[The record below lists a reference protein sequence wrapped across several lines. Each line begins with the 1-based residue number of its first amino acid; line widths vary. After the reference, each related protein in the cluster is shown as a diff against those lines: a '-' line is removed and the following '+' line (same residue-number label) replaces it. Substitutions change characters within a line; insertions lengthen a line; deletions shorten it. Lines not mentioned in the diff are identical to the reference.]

1 VTASS
6 RTSRRE
12 APSLS
17 LSLERNVYAPSLARA
32 AVLRFIEDS
41 ACTPAR
47 SSTLALLVSE
57 LVSNAVLH
65 SEAAPEMGILLS
77 VLLLDSGVIRVE
89 VLDRGAGFT
98 AVPRDPTQEGGYG
111 LYLVEK
117 EASSWGIERRDGTCV
132 WFEIAAR
139 AR

>member
-1 VTASS
+1 VTAPS
-6 RTSRRE
+6 RTSRRG

-32 AVLRFIEDS
+32 AVLRLIEDS
-41 ACTPAR
+41 DWTPAR
-47 SSTLALLVSE
+47 VSE